1 MHPIGSTRPA
11 AEARALRPI
20 PRDRSPG
27 GARRRSAAIGAAFAG
42 LLLALPAS
50 ATRADEELVDGIA
63 AQVGSDIVLLSEVL
77 QISAPLEAEIRK
89 AGGTDHD
96 VEVARQE
103 VLERLIERRLIDQ
116 VVRRAELEVTDAEVD
131 DAVGEIAKQHGL
143 SRDELRRTVEAQ
155 GLAFDEYRDR
165 IRNEIQHQKILSLM
179 VASRVEVEEDEVRRL
194 YDKRFGDQPT
204 SGVEAH
210 LRHILVSAGEPTGRS
225 PEAAC
230 ALVEQARRRILAGED
245 FGRVAEEISEVN
257 PERGG
262 DVGWVHLGN
271 VADWMAS
278 VSSLEEG
285 QVSEVIRA
293 PFGCNLLQVVERR
306 EWKPITYEEARP
318 GLYAELFERATEE
331 AYREWIEGLRAHA
344 FIDRKGLVE
353 RVPPQVA
360 APPPAGSATAR
371 AAADA
376 PGAAGNADAA
386 PAR

>member
-1 MHPIGSTRPA
+1 MLPSRCTRSA
-11 AEARALRPI
+11 AEARGLRPI
-20 PRDRSPG
+20 TPHRAPR
-27 GARRRSAAIGAAFAG
+27 GARRRSAAIGTALAG

-50 ATRADEELVDGIA
+50 ASRADEELVDGIA

-77 QISAPLEAEIRK
+77 QISEPLEAEIRR

-103 VLERLIERRLIDQ
+103 VLERLIERRLIEQ
-116 VVRRAELEVTDAEVD
+116 IIRRAELEASDAEVD
-131 DAVGEIAKQHGL
+131 DAVAEIARQHGL
-143 SRDELRRTVEAQ
+143 SREELRRTVEAQ
-155 GLAFDEYRDR
+155 GLSFDEYRDR

-194 YDKRFGDQPT
+194 YDQRFGDQPT
-204 SGVEAH
+204 GGVEAH
-210 LRHILVSAGEPTGRS
+210 LRHILVSFGEPTGRS

-245 FGRVAEEISEVN
+245 FARVAEEISEVN
-257 PERGG
+257 PQRGG
-262 DVGWVHLGN
+262 DVGWVHLGS

-278 VSSLEEG
+278 VASIGEG
-285 QVSEVIRA
+285 EVSEVLRA

-331 AYREWIEGLRAHA
+331 AYREWVEGLRAQA
-344 FIDRKGLVE
+344 FIDRKGLIE

-360 APPPAGSATAR
+360 APPPGGAGTDRAGEDAP
-371 AAADA
+371 AAAEDT
-376 PGAAGNADAA
+376 DDA

>member
-1 MHPIGSTRPA
+1 MFPQRPA
-11 AEARALRPI
+11 RPPAEERPPCRARPTGLPRGVSELTAAVAL
-20 PRDRSPG
+20 
-27 GARRRSAAIGAAFAG
+27 AA

-50 ATRADEELVDGIA
+50 ASRAEEELVDGIA
-63 AQVGSDIVLLSEVL
+63 AQVGNDIVLLSEVL
-77 QISAPLEAEIRK
+77 QIAAPLEAEIRK

-103 VLERLIERRLIDQ
+103 VLERLIERRLIEQ
-116 VVRRAELEVTDAEVD
+116 VVRRAELEASDAEVD
-131 DAVGEIAKQHGL
+131 EAVDQIAKQHGL
-143 SRDELRRTVEAQ
+143 SPEELRRTVEAQ
-155 GLAFDEYRDR
+155 GLSYDEYRDR
-165 IRNEIQHQKILSLM
+165 IRSEIQHQKILSLM

-194 YDKRFGDQPT
+194 YEQRFGDQPT

-210 LRHILVSAGEPTGRS
+210 LRHILVSFGEPTGRS
-225 PEAAC
+225 PEEAC
-230 ALVEQARRRILAGED
+230 ARVEEARRRILAGED
-245 FGRVAEEISEVN
+245 FRHVAEEISEVS

-262 DVGWVHLGN
+262 DVGWVHLGS
-271 VADWMAS
+271 VADWMAP
-278 VSSLEEG
+278 VTSLEEG
-285 QVSEVIRA
+285 QLSEVLRA

-331 AYREWIEGLRAHA
+331 AYREWIEGLRAQA

-360 APPPAGSATAR
+360 APPPGGAGSA

-376 PGAAGNADAA
+376 SGAARSADAVL
-386 PAR
+386 AR